1 VLSFQGNDMVR
12 FTHRF
17 LLAGGAILLSLAAQ
31 ASPHLGVYLKTYYTD
46 FQIVKA
52 CVAQS
57 HLKAAD
63 AETAKNA
70 ISKVEAY
77 YLNKDPSIKKDIL
90 LKQAISNTKAAF
102 KMMNTTHKV
111 DIPQYCRSSLDEL
124 VDKAHQIES
133 GATTKKSGS

>member
-1 VLSFQGNDMVR
+1 MIR
-12 FTHRF
+12 FAYRF
-17 LLAGGAILLSLAAQ
+17 PLAGCVILLSLAAQ
-31 ASPHLGVYLKTYYTD
+31 AASQHLGVYLKTYYTD

-57 HLKAAD
+57 RLKAAD
-63 AETAKNA
+63 AETAKTA
-70 ISKVEAY
+70 ISKIEAY
-77 YLNKDPSIKKDIL
+77 YLSRDPSIKKDVL
-90 LKQAISNTKAAF
+90 MKQAISNTKAAF
-102 KMMNTTHKV
+102 KMMITTKKV

>member
-1 VLSFQGNDMVR
+1 MVR
-12 FTHRF
+12 FAYRF
-17 LLAGGAILLSLAAQ
+17 LLAGCAILLSLTAQ
-31 ASPHLGVYLKTYYTD
+31 AASPHLGVYLKTYYTD
-46 FQIVKA
+46 FQIIKA
-52 CVAQS
+52 CVAQA

-63 AETAKNA
+63 AEIAKTA

-102 KMMNTTHKV
+102 KMMNTTKKV
-111 DIPQYCRSSLDEL
+111 DITQYCRSSLDEL